1 MDMRTE
7 KNIRYPERY
16 YGSSSFR
23 TAGESEGS
31 GSSGRIDPEIAVS
44 EVSSTPMRR
53 CMSFNSDRREG
64 LRVRT
69 QVLPLTSLL
78 QSERKDLVYRLRNEL
93 EQIQTLRKKVELL
106 RTNSFTVSSS
116 SDILSCSN
124 VRDGPSAEHIKNTS
138 NLSSGQRKKSNVLSH
153 KKGQGCSR
161 VASGKVGS
169 TVQASVSNTATTTSA
184 ILMKQCE
191 QLLKRVMSHQYGW
204 VFNTPVD
211 VVKLNLPDY
220 FTIIKHPMDLGTVKT
235 KLSSGA
241 YSSPLDFL
249 ADVRLTFTNAMTYN
263 PPGNDVHVMA
273 DVLNSFFDMRWKA
286 IEKKLPKMDGHA
298 LPTKSR
304 PREDVET
311 VKQVPPKKM
320 KVASRP
326 QEITPIPAKR
336 VMTDEEKL
344 NLGRELESMLGEFPL
359 HIINF
364 LREHSSGGR
373 ECGEDEFEIDIDD
386 LSDDTLFKLR
396 KLLDDHCQEKQ
407 KNNASAEPCVIELQM
422 LNDSGVSNSS
432 MQPSKGSGPIDE
444 DVNVGGHEAPVSS
457 GAPMEIDK
465 NAMDAIL
472 RNRKCT
478 SSRNSQADSDSS
490 SSENESECDKAPIH
504 VHEQVPETIG
514 SAGLVIETTTSGGP
528 FERNQSEG
536 GYEQLEQ
543 TSGKPSSTESD
554 CNQDGNYAASE
565 KPVSPERLFRA
576 ALLKNRFVDTI
587 LRAKEKTMAQGDK
600 GDPEKLRQE
609 REELEQEQR
618 KEKARLLAEAKAAR
632 DAQRRAEAEA
642 AAEAKRKR
650 ELDREAARQALLQI
664 EKTVTIDEN
673 SQFLEDLEMLRTA
686 HTEPL
691 PSSVDETSPDHSQ
704 DGLGS
709 FKFVGSNPLEQLGL
723 FIKADE
729 EDEENEPNYIS
740 NSIKDVEEGEID

>member
-53 CMSFNSDRREG
+53 CMSFNSDSREG
-64 LRVRT
+64 LRVQT

-138 NLSSGQRKKSNVLSH
+138 NLSSGQRKKSNVPSH
-153 KKGQGCSR
+153 KKGHGCSR

-169 TVQASVSNTATTTSA
+169 TVQASVSNTTTTTSA

-263 PPGNDVHVMA
+263 PPGNDVHIMA

-320 KVASRP
+320 KVASGP

-359 HIINF
+359 HIIDF

-407 KNNASAEPCVIELQM
+407 KNNASAEPCVIEM

-478 SSRNSQADSDSS
+478 SSRNSK
-490 SSENESECDKAPIH
+490 E
-504 VHEQVPETIG
+504 
-514 SAGLVIETTTSGGP
+514 
-528 FERNQSEG
+528 SEG

-576 ALLKNRFVDTI
+576 ALLKNRFVETI

>member
-16 YGSSSFR
+16 YGNSSFH

-31 GSSGRIDPEIAVS
+31 GSSGRIDPEIAAS

-53 CMSFNSDRREG
+53 CVSFSSDSREG
-64 LRVRT
+64 LRVPT

-93 EQIQTLRKKVELL
+93 QQIQTLRKKVELL
-106 RTNSFTVSSS
+106 RTHSFTVSSS

-124 VRDGPSAEHIKNTS
+124 VHNGPSAECVKNTS
-138 NLSSGQRKKSNVLSH
+138 NLTSGQWKKSNVPSH
-153 KKGQGCSR
+153 KKGQASSR
-161 VASGKVGS
+161 VASDKVGPAA
-169 TVQASVSNTATTTSA
+169 QASVSNTPNGTSA

-191 QLLKRVMSHQYGW
+191 QLLKRVMSHQYAW

-220 FTIIKHPMDLGTVKT
+220 FTIIKHPMDLGTVKS

-249 ADVRLTFTNAMTYN
+249 ADVRLTFSNAMTYN
-263 PPGNDVHVMA
+263 PPGNDVHIMA
-273 DVLNSFFDMRWKA
+273 DVLNSYFDMRWKA
-286 IEKKLPKMDGHA
+286 IEKKLPKSDGHA

-304 PREDVET
+304 PREDAET
-311 VKQVPPKKM
+311 VRHMPLKKM

-326 QEITPIPAKR
+326 QEVTPIPSKC

-344 NLGRELESMLGEFPL
+344 NLGRELESLLGEIPL
-359 HIINF
+359 HIIDF

-396 KLLDDHCQEKQ
+396 KLLDDHFQEKQ
-407 KNNASAEPCVIELQM
+407 KNNASAEPCVIEM

-432 MQPSKGSGPIDE
+432 MQPSKGSGPVDE
-444 DVNVGGHEAPVSS
+444 DLNVGGHEAPVSS
-457 GAPMEIDK
+457 CAPMEIERS
-465 NAMDAIL
+465 AMDAIH
-472 RNRKCT
+472 RNSKCT
-478 SSRNSQADSDSS
+478 SSRNSKGDSGSS
-490 SSENESECDKAPIH
+490 CSDNDSECDKAPIQ

-514 SAGLVIETTTSGGP
+514 SEGPIIETTTSDEP

-543 TSGKPSSTESD
+543 ISSKPCSTESD
-554 CNQDGNYAASE
+554 CNQDGNYVASE
-565 KPVSPERLFRA
+565 KPVSPERLYRA
-576 ALLKNRFVDTI
+576 ALLKNRFADTI
-587 LRAKEKTMAQGDK
+587 LRAKEKTMTQGDK
-600 GDPEKLRQE
+600 GDPEKLRRE
-609 REELEQEQR
+609 REELELEQR
-618 KEKARLLAEAKAAR
+618 KEKARLQAEAKAAQ

-642 AAEAKRKR
+642 AAEARRKR

-664 EKTVTIDEN
+664 EKTVIIDEN
-673 SQFLEDLEMLRTA
+673 SQFLEDLEMLRSA
-686 HTEPL
+686 PTEQL
-691 PSSVDETSPDHSQ
+691 ASSGDETSPDHSQ
-704 DGLGS
+704 DHLGS

-729 EDEENEPNYIS
+729 EDEEIEPNYVS

>member
-16 YGSSSFR
+16 YGHSSFR
-23 TAGESEGS
+23 TGESEGS
-31 GSSGRIDPEIAVS
+31 GSSGRIDPEIAAS

-53 CMSFNSDRREG
+53 CISFNSESCEG
-64 LRVRT
+64 LRVPTR
-69 QVLPLTSLL
+69 VLPLTNLL
-78 QSERKDLVYRLRNEL
+78 QSERKDLIYRLRKEL
-93 EQIQTLRKKVELL
+93 EQIQTLGKRVELL

-124 VRDGPSAEHIKNTS
+124 GRDGPSAEYIMNTS
-138 NLSSGQRKKSNVLSH
+138 NLTSGKQKKSNVPSQ
-153 KKGQGCSR
+153 KKGQGSR
-161 VASGKVGS
+161 QVASGRVES
-169 TVQASVSNTATTTSA
+169 TVQASVSNSTNATSA
-184 ILMKQCE
+184 ALMKQCE
-191 QLLKRVMSHQYGW
+191 QLLKRLMSHQYAW

-220 FTIIKHPMDLGTVKT
+220 FTVIKHPMDLGTVKS

-249 ADVRLTFTNAMTYN
+249 ADVKLTFSNAMTYN
-263 PPGNDVHVMA
+263 PPGNDVHIMA
-273 DVLNSFFDMRWKA
+273 DVLNSYFDMRWKA
-286 IEKKLPKMDGHA
+286 IEKKLPKTDGHA
-298 LPTKSR
+298 LPSKSR
-304 PREDVET
+304 PREAVET
-311 VKQVPPKKM
+311 VKHTPQKKM

-326 QEITPIPAKR
+326 QEVTPMPTKR

-344 NLGRELESMLGEFPL
+344 NLGRELESLLGELPM
-359 HIINF
+359 HIIDF
-364 LREHSSGGR
+364 LREYSSGGR
-373 ECGEDEFEIDIDD
+373 ESGEEDFEVNIDD

-396 KLLDDHCQEKQ
+396 KLLDDHFQEKQ
-407 KNNASAEPCVIELQM
+407 KNNAGAEPCVIELQM

-444 DVNVGGHEAPVSS
+444 DMNVGGHEAPVSS
-457 GAPMEIDK
+457 CAPSEIEKGAA
-465 NAMDAIL
+465 NS
-472 RNRKCT
+472 KCAV
-478 SSRNSQADSDSS
+478 SRNSKDSDISS
-490 SSENESECDKAPIH
+490 YENDSECDKASIR
-504 VHEQVPETIG
+504 VHEQQVPETIG
-514 SAGLVIETTTSGGP
+514 SEGPMIEATTSDGP
-528 FERNQSEG
+528 LERNQFEG

-554 CNQDGNYAASE
+554 CNQDGNYSD
-565 KPVSPERLFRA
+565 KRVSPERLYRA
-576 ALLKNRFVDTI
+576 ALLKNRFADTI
-587 LRAKEKTMAQGDK
+587 LRAKEKTMTQGDK
-600 GDPEKLRQE
+600 GDPEKLRRE
-609 REELEQEQR
+609 REELELEQR
-618 KEKARLLAEAKAAR
+618 KEKARLQAEAKAAQ

-664 EKTVTIDEN
+664 EKTVIIDEN
-673 SQFLEDLEMLRTA
+673 SQFLEDWEMLKA
-686 HTEPL
+686 APTEQL

-729 EDEENEPNYIS
+729 EDEEIEPNYIS
-740 NSIKDVEEGEID
+740 SNAIKDVEEGEID

>member
-1 MDMRTE
+1 MDIRTE

-16 YGSSSFR
+16 YGSSSFC

-53 CMSFNSDRREG
+53 CMSFNSDRHEG

-124 VRDGPSAEHIKNTS
+124 VHDGPSAEHIKNTS
-138 NLSSGQRKKSNVLSH
+138 NLSSGQRKKSNVPSH

-169 TVQASVSNTATTTSA
+169 TVQASVSNTTTATSA

-249 ADVRLTFTNAMTYN
+249 ADVRLTFNNAMTYN
-263 PPGNDVHVMA
+263 PPGNDVHIMA

-304 PREDVET
+304 PREDIET
-311 VKQVPPKKM
+311 VKNVPPKKM

-326 QEITPIPAKR
+326 HEITPIPAKR

-344 NLGRELESMLGEFPL
+344 
-359 HIINF
+359 II
-364 LREHSSGGR
+364 
-373 ECGEDEFEIDIDD
+373 
-386 LSDDTLFKLR
+386 
-396 KLLDDHCQEKQ
+396 
-407 KNNASAEPCVIELQM
+407 
-422 LNDSGVSNSS
+422 
-432 MQPSKGSGPIDE
+432 
-444 DVNVGGHEAPVSS
+444 
-457 GAPMEIDK
+457 
-465 NAMDAIL
+465 
-472 RNRKCT
+472 
-478 SSRNSQADSDSS
+478 ADSDSS
-490 SSENESECDKAPIH
+490 SSENESERDKAPIH

-514 SAGLVIETTTSGGP
+514 STGLVIETATSGGP

-587 LRAKEKTMAQGDK
+587 LRAKEKTMAQGDN

-632 DAQRRAEAEA
+632 DAQRQAEAEA

-673 SQFLEDLEMLRTA
+673 SQFLEDLEMLRTT

-691 PSSVDETSPDHSQ
+691 PSSVDETIPDHSQ

>member
-7 KNIRYPERY
+7 KNITYPERY
-16 YGSSSFR
+16 YGNSSYR

-31 GSSGRIDPEIAVS
+31 GSSGRIDPEIAAS

-53 CMSFNSDRREG
+53 CVSFSSDNREG
-64 LRVRT
+64 LRVPT

-78 QSERKDLVYRLRNEL
+78 QSERKDLVYRLRKEL
-93 EQIQTLRKKVELL
+93 QQIQTLRKKVELL
-106 RTNSFTVSSS
+106 RTHSFTVSSS

-124 VRDGPSAEHIKNTS
+124 VRNGLSAECIKNTS
-138 NLSSGQRKKSNVLSH
+138 NPTSGQRKKSNVPSH
-153 KKGQGCSR
+153 KKGQGSSR
-161 VASGKVGS
+161 VASDKVGS
-169 TVQASVSNTATTTSA
+169 AAQASVSNTSNATSA

-191 QLLKRVMSHQYGW
+191 QLLKRVMSHQYAW

-220 FTIIKHPMDLGTVKT
+220 FTIIKHPMDLGTVKS

-249 ADVRLTFTNAMTYN
+249 ADVRLTFSNAMTYN

-273 DVLNSFFDMRWKA
+273 DVLNSYFDMRWKA
-286 IEKKLPKMDGHA
+286 IEKKLPKTDGHA
-298 LPTKSR
+298 LAAKSR
-304 PREDVET
+304 SREDVDT
-311 VKQVPPKKM
+311 VKHVPLKKM
-320 KVASRP
+320 KVASRS
-326 QEITPIPAKR
+326 QEVTPIPSKR

-344 NLGRELESMLGEFPL
+344 SLGRELESLLGEMPL
-359 HIINF
+359 HIIDF
-364 LREHSSGGR
+364 LREQSSGGR

-396 KLLDDHCQEKQ
+396 KLLDDHFQEKQ
-407 KNNASAEPCVIELQM
+407 KNNASAEPCVIEM

-432 MQPSKGSGPIDE
+432 MQPSKGSGPVDE
-444 DVNVGGHEAPVSS
+444 DLNGGGNEAPVSS
-457 GAPMEIDK
+457 CAPMEIERS
-465 NAMDAIL
+465 AMDAIH

-478 SSRNSQADSDSS
+478 SSRNSKADSDSS
-490 SSENESECDKAPIH
+490 CSENDSDCDKAPSQ

-514 SAGLVIETTTSGGP
+514 SEGPIIETTTSDEP

-536 GYEQLEQ
+536 GYEQPEQ
-543 TSGKPSSTESD
+543 TSSKPSSTESD
-554 CNQDGNYAASE
+554 CNQDGNYTASE
-565 KPVSPERLFRA
+565 KPVSPERLYRA
-576 ALLKNRFVDTI
+576 ALLKNRFADTI
-587 LRAKEKTMAQGDK
+587 LRAKEKTMTQGDK
-600 GDPEKLRQE
+600 GDPEKLRRE
-609 REELEQEQR
+609 REELELEQR
-618 KEKARLLAEAKAAR
+618 KEKARLQAEAKAAQ

-664 EKTVTIDEN
+664 EKTVIIDEN

-686 HTEPL
+686 PAEQL
-691 PSSVDETSPDHSQ
+691 PSSGDETSPDHSQ

-729 EDEENEPNYIS
+729 EDEEIEPNFVS

>member
-7 KNIRYPERY
+7 KNITYPERY
-16 YGSSSFR
+16 YGNSSYR

-31 GSSGRIDPEIAVS
+31 GSSGRIDPEIAAS

-53 CMSFNSDRREG
+53 CVSFSSDNREG
-64 LRVRT
+64 LRVPT

-78 QSERKDLVYRLRNEL
+78 QSERKDLVYRLRKEL
-93 EQIQTLRKKVELL
+93 QQIQTLRKKVELL
-106 RTNSFTVSSS
+106 RTHSFTVSSS

-124 VRDGPSAEHIKNTS
+124 VRNGLSAECIKNTS
-138 NLSSGQRKKSNVLSH
+138 NPTSGQRKKSNVPSH
-153 KKGQGCSR
+153 KKGQGSSR
-161 VASGKVGS
+161 VASDKVGS
-169 TVQASVSNTATTTSA
+169 AAQASVSNTSNATSA

-191 QLLKRVMSHQYGW
+191 QLLKRVMSHQYAW

-220 FTIIKHPMDLGTVKT
+220 FTIIKHPMDLGTVKS

-249 ADVRLTFTNAMTYN
+249 ADVRLTFSNAMTYN

-273 DVLNSFFDMRWKA
+273 DVLNSYFDMRWKA
-286 IEKKLPKMDGHA
+286 IEKKLPKTDGHA
-298 LPTKSR
+298 LAAKSR
-304 PREDVET
+304 SREDVDT
-311 VKQVPPKKM
+311 VKHVPLKKM
-320 KVASRP
+320 KVASRS
-326 QEITPIPAKR
+326 QEVTPIPSKR

-344 NLGRELESMLGEFPL
+344 SLGRELESLLGEMPL
-359 HIINF
+359 HIIDF
-364 LREHSSGGR
+364 LREQSSGGR

-396 KLLDDHCQEKQ
+396 KLLDDHFQEKQ

-432 MQPSKGSGPIDE
+432 MQPSKGSGPVDE
-444 DVNVGGHEAPVSS
+444 DLNGGGNEAPVSS
-457 GAPMEIDK
+457 CAPMEIERS
-465 NAMDAIL
+465 AMDAIH

-478 SSRNSQADSDSS
+478 SSRNSKGWSNFLFYLYWYLRQ
-490 SSENESECDKAPIH
+490 
-504 VHEQVPETIG
+504 TIG
-514 SAGLVIETTTSGGP
+514 SEGPIIETTTSDEP

-536 GYEQLEQ
+536 GYEQPEQ
-543 TSGKPSSTESD
+543 TSSKPSSTESD
-554 CNQDGNYAASE
+554 CNQDGNYTASE
-565 KPVSPERLFRA
+565 KPVSPERLYRA
-576 ALLKNRFVDTI
+576 ALLKNRFADTI
-587 LRAKEKTMAQGDK
+587 LRAKEKTMTQGDK
-600 GDPEKLRQE
+600 GDPEKLRRE
-609 REELEQEQR
+609 REELELEQR
-618 KEKARLLAEAKAAR
+618 KGNWIDL
-632 DAQRRAEAEA
+632 
-642 AAEAKRKR
+642 

-664 EKTVTIDEN
+664 EKTVIIDEN

-686 HTEPL
+686 PAEQL
-691 PSSVDETSPDHSQ
+691 PSSGDETSPDHSQ

-729 EDEENEPNYIS
+729 EDEEIEPNFVS